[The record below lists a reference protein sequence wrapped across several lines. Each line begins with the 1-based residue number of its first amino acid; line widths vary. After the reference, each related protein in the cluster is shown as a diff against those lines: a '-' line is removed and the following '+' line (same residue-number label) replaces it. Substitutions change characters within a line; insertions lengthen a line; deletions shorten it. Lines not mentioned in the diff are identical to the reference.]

1 MQAETAGTI
10 LTLCLFGGLGWF
22 LARAFSMPVRGHI
35 WVLLVLAIAGGAFVG
50 VDTSLLSVFGVDIRL
65 NMAILSCAAGM
76 LITLMVRTG
85 RQRRFSSGA
94 A

>member
-22 LARAFSMPVRGHI
+22 LARAFSMPVRI
-35 WVLLVLAIAGGAFVG
+35 YVWLLLVLAVVGGAFIG
-50 VDTSLLSVFGVDIRL
+50 VHTSLLSVFGVGIRL
-65 NMAILSCAAGM
+65 NVAIVSCAAAM
-76 LITLMVRTG
+76 LIALMVRTG
-85 RQRRFSSGA
+85 RQRRFSARA

>member
-10 LTLCLFGGLGWF
+10 LTLCLCGGLGWSF
-22 LARAFSMPVRGHI
+22 ARALSVPVRVHI
-35 WVLLVLAIAGGAFVG
+35 WVLLVLAVVRGAFVG
-50 VDTSLLSVFGVDIRL
+50 VDTLLLSVYGVGIRL
-65 NMAILSCAAGM
+65 NVAIVSCAAGM